1 MRNLS
6 GQEDCYEYKLNS
18 QLKNTRIMELKHDE
32 HFALHLGFA
41 IAKLALKAAVVAG
54 IFCMAKE
61 AHKIHKAIEQH
72 ERK

>member
-1 MRNLS
+1 
-6 GQEDCYEYKLNS
+6 
-18 QLKNTRIMELKHDE
+18 MELKHDE

-41 IAKLALKAAVVAG
+41 IAKLALKAAIVAG